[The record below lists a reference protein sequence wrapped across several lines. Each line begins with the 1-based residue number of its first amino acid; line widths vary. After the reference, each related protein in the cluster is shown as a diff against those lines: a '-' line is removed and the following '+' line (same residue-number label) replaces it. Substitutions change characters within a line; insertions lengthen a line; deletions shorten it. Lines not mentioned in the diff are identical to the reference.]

1 VHVDL
6 SAGIVSQWDETKLKT
21 VLAWI
26 FAQKGHVTRIDV
38 ALDDREASV
47 AVETVR
53 LAVEAGQVVSRS
65 KQFKVI
71 QASNHREGTSA
82 LGETLYF
89 GSRESQSMLRV
100 YDKRLELQAKGR
112 EDAALY
118 GVRWELEFKQDRAQA
133 CAKALLTLDPEDWR
147 AFLVGVLRSY
157 VDFRETTREAES
169 YEKYR
174 APLVGWWKALTE
186 GFMRCRLVV
195 ERIQQRLDDVAAWLA
210 NAISPMLAVV
220 VACRGDQFLMEMIY
234 AGTKRWTQK
243 HYALLKQRSEGR
255 PMSLDFITGSWRRM
269 CPGCGA
275 GGCRCKWVKGAL
287 YLSCTACDSEFCLAA
302 KSPVAKAGACGSG
315 AWLIRNS
322 LTIQEVST
330 MQVKAEGA
338 VQGYVERRSREG
350 QGLQIGGFLCE
361 GQRSGGA
368 AIGDSG
374 RSDAL
379 DRGLQAGRRQAG
391 ESVDRSAEVRTD
403 RTGLLRSVGLEVLK

>member
-1 VHVDL
+1 MSVAGGFTQTLDWLAFTLPSTTVDEVTKTVGGDWFKSETGFRGYPTAHLMTQGKTGVAKLGTGAPRNPKEVHVNL
-6 SAGIVSQWDETKLKT
+6 SAGIVSQWDETKLKSI
-21 VLAWI
+21 LAWI
-26 FAQKGHVTRIDV
+26 FGHKGHVTRADI
-38 ALDDREASV
+38 ALDDREMTV
-47 AVETVR
+47 PIETVR

-65 KQFKVI
+65 KQFKLL
-71 QASNHREGTSA
+71 QSSNHRDGART
-82 LGETLYF
+82 GDTLYF
-89 GSRESQSMLRV
+89 GSRASQTMLRV
-100 YDKRLELQAKGR
+100 YDKRLELQARGR

-243 HYALLKQRSEGR
+243 HYALLKQRKRGTPYVLR
-255 PMSLDFITGSWRRM
+255 
-269 CPGCGA
+269 
-275 GGCRCKWVKGAL
+275 
-287 YLSCTACDSEFCLAA
+287 
-302 KSPVAKAGACGSG
+302 
-315 AWLIRNS
+315 
-322 LTIQEVST
+322 VS
-330 MQVKAEGA
+330 
-338 VQGYVERRSREG
+338 
-350 QGLQIGGFLCE
+350 
-361 GQRSGGA
+361 
-368 AIGDSG
+368 
-374 RSDAL
+374 
-379 DRGLQAGRRQAG
+379 
-391 ESVDRSAEVRTD
+391 
-403 RTGLLRSVGLEVLK
+403 

>member
-1 VHVDL
+1 MDL

-53 LAVEAGQVVSRS
+53 LAVEAGQLVSRS

-71 QASNHREGTSA
+71 QASNHREGTRT
-82 LGETLYF
+82 GETLYF

-112 EDAALY
+112 EDAGLY

-133 CAKALLTLDPEDWR
+133 CAKALLTLDPDDWR

-220 VACRGDQFLMEMIY
+220 VACRGDQFLFEMIY

-243 HYALLKQRSEGR
+243 HYALLKQRKRGTPYVLR
-255 PMSLDFITGSWRRM
+255 
-269 CPGCGA
+269 
-275 GGCRCKWVKGAL
+275 
-287 YLSCTACDSEFCLAA
+287 
-302 KSPVAKAGACGSG
+302 
-315 AWLIRNS
+315 
-322 LTIQEVST
+322 VS
-330 MQVKAEGA
+330 
-338 VQGYVERRSREG
+338 
-350 QGLQIGGFLCE
+350 
-361 GQRSGGA
+361 
-368 AIGDSG
+368 
-374 RSDAL
+374 
-379 DRGLQAGRRQAG
+379 
-391 ESVDRSAEVRTD
+391 
-403 RTGLLRSVGLEVLK
+403 